1 MKSYLVFSLA
11 GVATLGLAALFPAE
25 GRDGPLKKLL
35 NRGRNKGEV
44 VQEQAQASKQL
55 EASSPNTL
63 SSHEKSQGFE
73 LLFNGKDYQGWDN
86 KGNWIVED
94 GAIARKDKGGGITF
108 TAKKIPDNFELA
120 FEWKVAKGSNSGIY
134 YRPGQYEYQI
144 LDNKVHNDGK
154 NPRTSAASL
163 YFCMPPSKDATKPVG
178 EWNSGK
184 VVCKGTVIQHWL
196 NGVKVIDFDYKDPK
210 YAWEVELLKYRG
222 ANLDAR
228 GFNLHIQ
235 DHGDPV
241 WFRSIKLRELK
252 DSDQL
257 DRSPVTPGKVPE
269 DIVKREQAYIDNAKK
284 KNK

>member
-1 MKSYLVFSLA
+1 MRKSFALA
-11 GVATLGLAALFPAE
+11 FAGCATLGLATISLAVEQDSGLLKRVFHRVAKVQTAAKPAA
-25 GRDGPLKKLL
+25 K
-35 NRGRNKGEV
+35 
-44 VQEQAQASKQL
+44 AA
-55 EASSPNTL
+55 EATQHNTL
-63 SSHEKSQGFE
+63 SPLEKALGFE
-73 LLFNGKDYQGWDN
+73 LLFNGKDFQGWDN

-94 GAIARKDKGGGITF
+94 GAISRKDKGGSITY
-108 TAKKIPDNFELA
+108 TTKKVPDNFELQ

-163 YFCMPPSKDATKPVG
+163 YFCMPPAKDATNPVG

-196 NGVKVIDFDYKDPK
+196 NGVKVVDFDYTDPK

-222 ANLDAR
+222 ANLAAR
-228 GFNLHIQ
+228 GASLNMQ

-241 WFRSIKLRELK
+241 WYRSIKWRELK
-252 DSDQL
+252 DSDTI
-257 DRSPVTPGKVPE
+257 DRSGVTPAKVAE
-269 DIVKREQAYIDNAKK
+269 DIIKREQVYIDNAKK
-284 KNK
+284 KSK